1 MLKNS
6 YSGKFIVFEGLDGSG
21 QSTQTGLLK
30 DFLLE
35 KGYEIILTKEPTID
49 SEAGRK
55 IRKVLDKKL
64 IINPKELQELFAQD
78 RKEHLENT
86 IIPAL
91 KQRKIVISD
100 RYFFSSFAF
109 GVANGVDLEYLIKIN
124 DSFLMPDITFL
135 LRVSL
140 EICVQRI
147 ADRRRKVTIFEK
159 KEKLEK
165 SWQAYRKLP
174 ERFENI
180 YIIDG
185 EKSIKQVF
193 EQIKKIIIEKL
204 NL

>member
-21 QSTQTGLLK
+21 QSTQAGLLK
-30 DFLLE
+30 NFLLE

-49 SEAGRK
+49 SEAGKK

-64 IINPKELQELFAQD
+64 IINSKELQELFVQD
-78 RKEHLENT
+78 RKEHLEKT
-86 IIPAL
+86 IIPSL
-91 KQRKIVISD
+91 KQGKIIISN
-100 RYFFSSFAF
+100 RYFFSSLAY
-109 GVANGVDLEYLIKIN
+109 GTSDALDLEWLIDIN

-135 LRVSL
+135 LKASP

-147 ADRRRKVTIFEK
+147 VGRGKKVTLFEK

-165 SWQAYRKLP
+165 VWQVYRKLP
-174 ERFENI
+174 ERFDNI

-185 EKSIKQVF
+185 EKSIEQVF

>member
-21 QSTQTGLLK
+21 QSTQSALLK
-30 DFLLE
+30 DFLLK
-35 KGYEIILTKEPTID
+35 KGYEIILTKEPTVD

-109 GVANGVDLEYLIKIN
+109 GATNGVDLEYLIKIN

-135 LRVSL
+135 LKVSPD
-140 EICVQRI
+140 ICVHKIKNRGEE
-147 ADRRRKVTIFEK
+147 VTLFEK

-165 SWQAYRKLP
+165 VWQVYKTFP
-174 ERFENI
+174 ERFNNM

-185 EKSIKQVF
+185 EKSIEQIF
-193 EQIKKIIIEKL
+193 EQTKKIIIEKL